1 MPWTVDNLKSQ
12 FEAVGLLMAH
22 SYLPA
27 NAEEGIAYP
36 PLVHTYESLS
46 PASTCRVC
54 DLLDTLVNHSDA
66 PVAFF
71 EDYALLCYYCLNAP
85 RAWISSLITGMDFL
99 HILIKYFPMAGGLD
113 SLFMPSR
120 ILAIDIQLHF
130 YICRCFLPVSSSDMI
145 RNANLGYYK
154 LEFLKSILTGQSPAN
169 FCFKSM
175 WPRIWTHSANNP
187 RGCH

>member
-66 PVAFF
+66 PVG
-71 EDYALLCYYCLNAP
+71 AP
-85 RAWISSLITGMDFL
+85 
-99 HILIKYFPMAGGLD
+99 
-113 SLFMPSR
+113 
-120 ILAIDIQLHF
+120 
-130 YICRCFLPVSSSDMI
+130 
-145 RNANLGYYK
+145 
-154 LEFLKSILTGQSPAN
+154 
-169 FCFKSM
+169 
-175 WPRIWTHSANNP
+175 
-187 RGCH
+187 